1 MNAFSAYTKVE
12 AVLLGGGNAKDLVTE
27 DSKERSLPSKAFV
40 KVGNQA
46 LAARTLKALKTCP
59 RISRVVFVCPGTAKL
74 DDQCWEGVDRVLAQE
89 RLVDSFCR
97 GVMSAQNQQMP
108 VLVACGD
115 LPFLTADAVEQFV
128 SDCTKRSEADIWY
141 GYLRKECSQK
151 AYPELPH
158 TYAKF
163 REGTFCGTGLMMIRP
178 RVVPSI
184 VATMQHLTE
193 NRKRVLGLIL
203 TLGPKSLLYYLIRR
217 LTVKMAEQA
226 GEKVFKVPCCG
237 VESLYAE
244 TGFNVDDPQTL
255 ELARKIAEGQA

>member
-1 MNAFSAYTKVE
+1 MNSFSAYTKVE
-12 AVLLGGGNAKDLVTE
+12 AVLLGGGQAKDLVPE
-27 DSKERSLPSKAFV
+27 ESDERLLPSKAFV
-40 KVGNQA
+40 KVGSQP
-46 LAARTLKALKTCP
+46 LAARTLKALKSCP
-59 RISRVVFVCPGTAKL
+59 RISRVIFVCPGNAKL
-74 DDQCWEGVDRVLAQE
+74 DDKCWEGVDRVLAQE
-89 RLVDSFCR
+89 RMVDSFCR
-97 GVMSAQNQQMP
+97 GVMSAKDHNMP
-108 VLVACGD
+108 VLIACGD
-115 LPFLTADAVEQFV
+115 LPFLTSAAVEQFV

-151 AYPELPH
+151 TYPELPH

-178 RVVPSI
+178 RVVPTI

-203 TLGPKSLLYYLIRR
+203 TLGPKSLLYYLFRR

-237 VESLYAE
+237 VESLFAE
-244 TGFNVDDPQTL
+244 AGFNVDDQKTL
-255 ELARKIAEGQA
+255 ELARKLAQV